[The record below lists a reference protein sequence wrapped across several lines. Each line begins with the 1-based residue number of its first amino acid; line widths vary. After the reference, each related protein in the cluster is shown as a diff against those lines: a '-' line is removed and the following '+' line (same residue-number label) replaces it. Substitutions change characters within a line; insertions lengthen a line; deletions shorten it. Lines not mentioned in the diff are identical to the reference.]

1 LVAYVAVSNGTTD
14 QDIRTSLKD
23 RLPGYM
29 VPAHFVHVDKL
40 PLTVNGKI
48 DEAALE
54 RLRAEARA
62 PGNPLKS
69 VQTDRGAS
77 RAAHFQAGVAEIW
90 RDLLQ
95 TDKFEFDDNFFEVGG
110 SSVHVVALHQ
120 RLNGLG
126 VPDLK
131 LIDLFE
137 YTTVNALAK
146 HLCDMER
153 PS

>member
-1 LVAYVAVSNGTTD
+1 
-14 QDIRTSLKD
+14 
-23 RLPGYM
+23 M
-29 VPAHFVHVDKL
+29 VPAHFIRADKL

-48 DEAALE
+48 DDAALE
-54 RLRAEARA
+54 RLRAEASA
-62 PGNPLKS
+62 PRS
-69 VQTDRGAS
+69 ARGPAADGLAS
-77 RAAHFQAGVAEIW
+77 RTEHFQAGVAAIW

-95 TDKFEFDDNFFEVGG
+95 TDKFDFDDNFFEVGG

-120 RLNGLG
+120 RLSDNLG
-126 VPDLK
+126 ARDLK

-146 HLCDMER
+146 HLCNMER